1 MIGQTAWRLAL
12 IVAVLSTIGCD
23 RVTKHAAMT
32 MLAGA
37 PSRSYL
43 ADTVR
48 LVYVEN
54 SGGFLSLGAGLPSV
68 VRTGLFTAGT
78 GLLLCLLVVL
88 TIRGRWDRLPML
100 GVALFVA
107 GGASNWIDRVAR
119 GSVVDFLN
127 VGVGPLR
134 TGIFNVADVAILAG
148 AAMMAIGQMKS
159 GGASSQT
166 PRVARDGQQS
176 SDASEDVID
185 LVPYDPTWPQ
195 RYQMEA
201 DAIRESLG
209 TSLAIGSSSSSLD
222 FRLEHA
228 GSTAVPGLAAK
239 PI

>member
-54 SGGFLSLGAGLPSV
+54 PGGFLSLGAGLPSV

-88 TIRGRWDRLPML
+88 AIRGRWDRLPTL
-100 GVALFVA
+100 GLALFVA

-127 VGVGPLR
+127 VGVGPVR
-134 TGIFNVADVAILAG
+134 MGVFNVADVAIML
-148 AAMMAIGQMKS
+148 
-159 GGASSQT
+159 GASVIVLATFSKK
-166 PRVARDGQQS
+166 RS
-176 SDASEDVID
+176 SPPEV
-185 LVPYDPTWPQ
+185 LRT
-195 RYQMEA
+195 
-201 DAIRESLG
+201 
-209 TSLAIGSSSSSLD
+209 
-222 FRLEHA
+222 
-228 GSTAVPGLAAK
+228 
-239 PI
+239 